1 MQSSLQVLLT
11 RVGIACLQVRQRLFQ
26 PSLHTIHKGRRRV
39 SIRHVG
45 DDVCRGLRKRRSGL
59 HAGLFAWARHRP
71 VAAAGGVAGRRLGRG
86 ASHGGDRLLGGGWQG
101 LLSAGLRG
109 RLGDGGLR
117 LGAFRRLHAAW
128 HDLRDGCWRR
138 RRREQCRDTGH
149 DERLGRGVQSAGQRL
164 AALCECP
171 SAHLPPLPLAKPL
184 RGACGGAETRV
195 ALDLS
200 IGVLFLVGPGAKLEL
215 FDLR

>member
-11 RVGIACLQVRQRLFQ
+11 RVGIACLQIRQRLFQ
-26 PSLHTIHKGRRRV
+26 PSLHTIHKGRRRM

-45 DDVCRGLRKRRSGL
+45 DEVCKGLRKRWSGL
-59 HAGLFAWARHRP
+59 RAGLFAWARHRP
-71 VAAAGGVAGRRLGRG
+71 VAAAGVAGRRLGRG
-86 ASHGGDRLLGGGWQG
+86 ASHGGDRLLGGGRQG

-109 RLGDGGLR
+109 RLGDGGLC
-117 LGAFRRLHAAW
+117 LGALRRLHAAW

-138 RRREQCRDTGH
+138 RRRDQCRGTGH
-149 DERLGRGVQSAGQRL
+149 DEGLGRGVQSAGQRL

-200 IGVLFLVGPGAKLEL
+200 IGVLFLVSPGAKLEL